1 VPAGLFSVCR
11 SLGNG
16 FFRRTMDSHGVQT
29 LRVGEVDCATLCD
42 EYFSIVRQSFS
53 IHNDFLDG
61 IFDFGNLG
69 AGGGKGGDLMSRT
82 ECGKFFVKQ
91 LNTGDAKTLL
101 DSKFLQAYVDLVSTK
116 TSLLCKV
123 VCVFTHPTLGRF
135 LCMANCLPTHVR
147 SWSGLYDLKGS
158 ADDKVMVEDGE
169 VVEEIHKRCW
179 KYVMHGSQIQAHCF
193 ISQLVTVCP
202 YIVQYTSNTR
212 PTQDANHFSCN
223 NRSVSWMVC
232 EASGCGKGIP
242 ASRTRYLSG
251 KKRAYNLPVYLTKT
265 QRVEVMTAMTR
276 DCAFFEEFNL
286 MDYSMIVGVHRPAP
300 GEANAELQKSQNGLH
315 GTAYASQHGG
325 DTTIVYFGII
335 DFLQSWTGG
344 KKCAHFV
351 KLACA
356 PPPISTVSPRKYAK
370 QFCEFFNWKLRG
382 VAHALPP
389 HYADLNPQGQVQ
401 GVHVGKVLQEVTQLR
416 AAVTKMDL
424 KLTEA
429 ERRVRELET
438 EKHETDFH
446 DAR

>member
-1 VPAGLFSVCR
+1 MPAGLFSVCR

-179 KYVMHGSQIQAHCF
+179 
-193 ISQLVTVCP
+193 
-202 YIVQYTSNTR
+202 N
-212 PTQDANHFSCN
+212 
-223 NRSVSWMVC
+223 VSWMVC

-286 MDYSMIVGVHRPAP
+286 MDYSMIVSVHRPAP